1 MRRDLLRIRDR
12 CCLGRVALL
21 PCGCGFVIGVGGCG
35 GLGKTWFAS
44 SSLDVALFW
53 LSVDTHTFS
62 ISRRSFAIESDDY
75 CVDFGWLGWRL
86 KSEMVTRTV
95 YSIPIWV

>member
-1 MRRDLLRIRDR
+1 MVDVEGWERHGLLLLLWTLR
-12 CCLGRVALL
+12 CFGYQLA
-21 PCGCGFVIGVGGCG
+21 
-35 GLGKTWFAS
+35 
-44 SSLDVALFW
+44 
-53 LSVDTHTFS
+53 HTLS